1 MTVKELAN
9 KVSGDAM
16 FIFYKDGCCID
27 ASDAHKARTAEHSHD
42 EIEDWFG
49 YCSRP
54 TFKVELK

>member
-1 MTVKELAN
+1 MTVKELAE
-9 KVSGDAM
+9 KLSGDAM
-16 FIFYKDGCCID
+16 LIFYRGGCCID

-42 EIEDWFG
+42 EVEDWFG